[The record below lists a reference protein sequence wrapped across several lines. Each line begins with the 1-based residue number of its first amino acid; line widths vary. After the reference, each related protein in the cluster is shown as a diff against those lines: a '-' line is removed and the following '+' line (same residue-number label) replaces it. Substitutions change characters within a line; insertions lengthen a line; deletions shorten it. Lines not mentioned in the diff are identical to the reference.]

1 MKVVVNPKLEENC
14 FVGLNFLM
22 FDQFQRSLVEIKDY
36 ALQKNWYNFRL
47 LIPKVFERYI
57 SYLTL
62 A

>member
-1 MKVVVNPKLEENC
+1 MVVNPKLEENC

-22 FDQFQRSLVEIKDY
+22 FDQFQRSLAEIKDY